1 MQSHTTAFAWMR
13 THRRTVAIIAA
24 VALAF
29 TIIAGLMAGGT
40 EIPGS
45 GDVASADD
53 GMQVAGLS
61 WSRSMVFPPGG
72 DLPPVDTLGASWS

>member
-1 MQSHTTAFAWMR
+1 MQSHTAAFHWMR

-29 TIIAGLMAGGT
+29 TIIAALITAGT
-40 EIPGS
+40 ELPS
-45 GDVASADD
+45 AGDVAGTDD

-61 WSRSMVFPPGG
+61 WSRSMVYPPGG

>member
-1 MQSHTTAFAWMR
+1 MQSHVTAFHWMR

-29 TIIAGLMAGGT
+29 TIIAGLMTAGAD
-40 EIPGS
+40 IAPG

-61 WSRSMVFPPGG
+61 WSRSMVYPPGE
-72 DLPPVDTLGASWS
+72 LPPVDTLGASWS

>member
-1 MQSHTTAFAWMR
+1 MQSHVTAFHWMR

-29 TIIAGLMAGGT
+29 TIIAGLASADT
-40 EIPGS
+40 PIPTA
-45 GDVASADD
+45 DAAANADD

-61 WSRSMVFPPGG
+61 WSRSMVYPPG

>member
-1 MQSHTTAFAWMR
+1 MHSHVTAFHWMR

-24 VALAF
+24 IALAF
-29 TIIAGLMAGGT
+29 TIVAGLIATGS
-40 EIPGS
+40 EIPGN

-53 GMQVAGLS
+53 SMQLAGLS
-61 WSRSMVFPPGG
+61 WSRSMVYPPG